1 MAFSRAGVFSVRSG
15 ERHAVRSDDEYRR
28 VAEQLRIPEGVRTVA
43 ERIVVVAAAILG
55 CAWCTRAAA
64 QAGRLHR
71 HDEFLQFRKR
81 RSVEAFLVGPDVSLP
96 KRQNQFVVASPFV
109 ACSQVAVRPAQLQ
122 AGSREIVLV
131 DHD

>member
-1 MAFSRAGVFSVRSG
+1 MAFSRAGAFPVRSG

-43 ERIVVVAAAILG
+43 EWIVVVTVAVLECTR
-55 CAWCTRAAA
+55 CARAAA

-81 RSVEAFLVGPDVSLP
+81 RSVGAFLFGPDVPLI
-96 KRQNQFVVASPFV
+96 KWQNQFVVALPFV
-109 ACSQVAVRPAQLQ
+109 ARFQIAGCPAKLK
-122 AGSREIVLV
+122 ARSREIVLV